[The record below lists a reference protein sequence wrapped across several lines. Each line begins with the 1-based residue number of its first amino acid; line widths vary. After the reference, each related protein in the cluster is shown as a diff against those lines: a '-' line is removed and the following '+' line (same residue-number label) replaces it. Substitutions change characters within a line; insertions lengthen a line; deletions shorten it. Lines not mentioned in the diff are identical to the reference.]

1 MVFIES
7 IKLISSYIHCV
18 CVTHRHG
25 LVEQRGMNKAAMTDA
40 GPVRS
45 HRFGNQFAN
54 LPVYDRATAFLRRLG
69 SAGGPLFGEPNPEDD
84 ADVPAGV
91 AFFGQFIDH
100 EITFDPTSEIDRRN
114 DPQALRNFRTPALDL
129 DSVYGSGPE
138 ASPYLYDHRDE
149 AKLLTDPDAEP
160 TPDDE
165 DAPRAARYGATDL
178 QRNSHDVAMVN
189 DPRNDENVII
199 SQLHLAF
206 IKFHNRMV
214 DYVRSGPG
222 HALVEDKEYLEAAER
237 LVRWHYQWV
246 VIHDFLPSVCDNSIL
261 EDIIANGR
269 EYFLTG
275 DEIAIPVEFAGAA
288 YRYGHSQIRDSY
300 DINDNT
306 SDVSFF
312 PGPPDKMLADMFE
325 DADPENPPDMSE
337 MVDGD
342 NSMSNG
348 RSLSGQRPVP
358 DDLVVD
364 WSHFFDVG
372 DAAETD
378 PQPARKIDAKLPPAL
393 FLLPF
398 IPEHEEQS
406 LAARNLLRG
415 AALGLPSGQAV
426 ASAMDID
433 PLPNAELLLAD
444 DQDLQTYLRSQ
455 HRGADD
461 NAPLWLYILAEAD
474 TQNDGN
480 RLGAVGS
487 RVVAEVIHGMVD
499 ADSQAYPNAD
509 SDWTPTL
516 PRPVSAPDVEDPL
529 TADAPFG
536 FGDLLHFATGP
547 TPDGLEIATI
557 DADGTGDTPDPDTV
571 DSDTDGEAVL
581 LEHTGSGPLSLSG
594 YTIDFEDDQTYTF
607 DDIRLLPG
615 DSVVVYTGTDELDS
629 SEHHVVSLEFP
640 GPVIDNTG
648 ESVTVRTPTDEVSAL
663 ARFDG

>member
-1 MVFIES
+1 M
-7 IKLISSYIHCV
+7 
-18 CVTHRHG
+18 THRHG
-25 LVEQRGMNKAAMTDA
+25 LVKHRGMNEAAMTDA

-45 HRFGNQFAN
+45 HRFGNRFAN
-54 LPVYDRATAFLRRLG
+54 LSAYDRARDFLRRLG
-69 SAGGPLFGEPNPEDD
+69 SAGGPLFGGPDPEDD
-84 ADVPAGV
+84 ADVPAGL

-100 EITFDPTSEIDRRN
+100 EITFDPTSQIDRRN

-129 DSVYGSGPE
+129 DSVYGSGQE
-138 ASPYLYDHRDE
+138 ASPYLYDHRDD
-149 AKLLTDPDAEP
+149 AKLLTEVDTDP

-178 QRNSHDVAMVN
+178 HRNAGGVAILP
-189 DPRNDENVII
+189 DPRNDENVVI
-199 SQLHLAF
+199 SQLQLAF

-222 HALVEDKEYLEAAER
+222 HALVADDEEYLEAAER

-246 VIHDFLPSVCDNSIL
+246 VIHDFLPSVCDNSVL

-275 DEIAIPVEFAGAA
+275 DKIAIPVEFAGAA

-300 DINDNT
+300 EINDKT

-312 PGPPDKMLADMFE
+312 PGPSDEMLADMFE

-337 MVDGD
+337 MVEGDGLMPD
-342 NSMSNG
+342 G
-348 RSLSGQRPVP
+348 RSLSGERPIP

-364 WSHFFDVG
+364 WSYFFDFG
-372 DAAETD
+372 DATETD
-378 PQPARKIDAKLPPAL
+378 PQPGRKIDPKLPPAL

-398 IPEHEEQS
+398 IPKHEEQS

-415 AALGLPSGQAV
+415 AALGLPSGQAL
-426 ASAMDID
+426 ASEMDIE
-433 PLPNAELLLAD
+433 PLSNEEISLAG
-444 DQDLQTYLRSQ
+444 DQDFQSYLRSQ

-461 NAPLWLYILAEAD
+461 EAPLWLYVLAEAD
-474 TQNDGN
+474 AQNNGN

-487 RVVAEVIHGMVD
+487 HIVAEVIHGMVD
-499 ADSQAYPNAD
+499 ADPQAYPNAH
-509 SDWTPTL
+509 SRWTPTL
-516 PRPVSAPDVEDPL
+516 PRAVSAPDVEDPL
-529 TADAPFG
+529 TTDEPFG

-571 DSDTDGEAVL
+571 DSATNGEAVL

-594 YTIDFEDDQTYTF
+594 YTIDFEDDQTHTF
-607 DDIRLLPG
+607 DDIELDPG
-615 DSVVVYTGTDELDS
+615 DSVVVYTGADELES
-629 SEHHVVSLEFP
+629 SEHEVVSLEFP

-648 ESVTVRTPTDEVSAL
+648 ESVTVRTPTDEVSAF